1 MHFHQLFKCF
11 AGIGVVSG
19 WGMITGEHTS
29 FVFVFAFHLKMGWTH
44 SFLDGV
50 YLHSILGKNVF
61 FESQLQKKFWK
72 IGMPLTIIIKHKIFN
87 TSSYLYIIK
96 LQEKKLYKGKERKY
110 TQMLTY
116 KWHSWWLHGNK
127 KLCLTAANC
136 SDLALTFTINKTT
149 LLGCKYSCFRV
160 D

>member
-1 MHFHQLFKCF
+1 
-11 AGIGVVSG
+11 
-19 WGMITGEHTS
+19 
-29 FVFVFAFHLKMGWTH
+29 MGWTH

-50 YLHSILGKNVF
+50 YLHSILGM
-61 FESQLQKKFWK
+61 FESQLQKKFWQ
-72 IGMPLTIIIKHKIFN
+72 IGMPLSIIINHKIFN

-136 SDLALTFTINKTT
+136 SDLVLTFFINKTKT
-149 LLGCKYSCFRV
+149 CWASSIVVVCLLIRRLKIHFCSDDIWIRYHFWMEKRCQDKNVCEALSLV
-160 D
+160 

>member
-1 MHFHQLFKCF
+1 LHFYQMFKCF

-50 YLHSILGKNVF
+50 YLHSILGM
-61 FESQLQKKFWK
+61 FESQLQKKFWQ
-72 IGMPLTIIIKHKIFN
+72 IGMPLSIIINHKIFN

-96 LQEKKLYKGKERKY
+96 LQEKKLYKGKWSTRKCWPISDILDDC
-110 TQMLTY
+110 TEIRNSVWQQ
-116 KWHSWWLHGNK
+116 
-127 KLCLTAANC
+127 LTAQT
-136 SDLALTFTINKTT
+136 SP
-149 LLGCKYSCFRV
+149 
-160 D
+160 